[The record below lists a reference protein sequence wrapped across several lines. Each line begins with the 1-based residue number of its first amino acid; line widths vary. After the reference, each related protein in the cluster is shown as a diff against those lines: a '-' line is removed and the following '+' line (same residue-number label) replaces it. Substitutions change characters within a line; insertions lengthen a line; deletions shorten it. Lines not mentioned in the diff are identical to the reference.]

1 MFLIIW
7 FLPWIIGGVATALAG
22 AALYSIYIGLIR
34 VETLKKQSIKE
45 KLNRSIQKKIDEGN
59 YNKVDLNSYYDQDNH
74 SAFVTK
80 EEGEYYA
87 GYVDADNNYSN
98 IHKIEC
104 DYIETEIHEV
114 IHDEK
119 KILYV

>member
-7 FLPWIIGGVATALAG
+7 FLPWIIGGVATMLAG
-22 AALYSIYIGLIR
+22 AALYSIYKEVIR
-34 VETLKKQSIKE
+34 IRTLKRQNAKE
-45 KLNRSIQKKIDEGN
+45 ELNKSIQKNIDEEN
-59 YNKVDLNSYYDQDNH
+59 FNRVDLDSYYDQDNH

-80 EEGEYYA
+80 EEGIYYA